1 MPRYSI
7 TFDFDVHN
15 ESELLRYARSF
26 AKASGEFTPTTTQEA
41 LVQVLVHAQNPLG
54 GFEDSPWTVTDTRCE
69 RHLPKIEQGLRVRFK
84 VAYGDYPLP
93 PVPAGTVG
101 VVTQVYDGRPI
112 VRLLGDDPRIE
123 AVRCAL
129 DGEYHGAIVIETG
142 GDEDD
147 DPTSYFYF
155 WSVVEEA

>member
-26 AKASGEFTPTTTQEA
+26 AKA
-41 LVQVLVHAQNPLG
+41 
-54 GFEDSPWTVTDTRCE
+54 CE